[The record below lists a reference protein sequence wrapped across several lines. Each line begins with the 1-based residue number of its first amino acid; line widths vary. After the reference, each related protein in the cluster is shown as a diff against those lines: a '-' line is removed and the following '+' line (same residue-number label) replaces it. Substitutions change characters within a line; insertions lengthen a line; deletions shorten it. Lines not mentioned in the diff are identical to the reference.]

1 MKPSYRYN
9 SGITD
14 DFTVEELSPFSDSQE
29 SGFAPLPPQRKQ
41 RTGRGCFTKG
51 CLLPVLFFLL
61 VLGVSGAA
69 SVWAFWRAIV
79 IRGPVHVLILGTDE
93 RPGEAGP
100 FRSDTMI
107 LARFDPRVPRVALLS
122 IPRDLWVTI
131 PGVGENRINAAHFFG
146 GPLLAKE
153 TVATLFGVPVHYY
166 VKINFDGFVRIV
178 DAMGGIEVEVPET
191 LHDTNY
197 PTPDYGVTT
206 VHIEAGAQHM
216 DGETALIYARSRYS
230 TSDFDRARRQQQI
243 LAAMK
248 AKLQDPLTWPRLPG
262 VARAV
267 LESVQTDMPPQEWAV
282 LALIVWRAGEVERY
296 AIGPNEVIPS
306 TTANGAAVLLP
317 NWDAIRRVLA
327 EFQK

>member
-1 MKPSYRYN
+1 MRYDH
-9 SGITD
+9 GWTD
-14 DFTVEELSPFSDSQE
+14 DFTIEELSPAWPPATPPVSAAPRRR
-29 SGFAPLPPQRKQ
+29 SGC
-41 RTGRGCFTKG
+41 GWRGCLTIV
-51 CLLPVLFFLL
+51 LLILV
-61 VLGVSGAA
+61 VLGVSGAL
-69 SVWAFWRAIV
+69 SSWVFWRAV
-79 IRGPVHVLILGTDE
+79 VARGPVHVLILGTDE

-107 LARFDPRVPRVALLS
+107 LARFDPRQRRVALLS
-122 IPRDLWVTI
+122 IPRDLWVPI

-153 TVATLFGVPVHYY
+153 TVAILFDVPVHYY

-191 LHDTNY
+191 LLDTNY

-206 VHIEAGAQHM
+206 VRIEAGRQHM

-243 LAAMK
+243 LAAMQ
-248 AKLQDPLTWPRLPG
+248 AKLRQPSTWVKLPA

-267 LESVQTDMPPQEWAV
+267 LESVKTDMPPQEWAI
-282 LALIVWRAGEVERY
+282 LGLIAWRAGEIERY
-296 AIGPNEVIPS
+296 AIGPNQVTPS
-306 TTANGAAVLLP
+306 TTPNGAAVLIP
-317 NWDAIRRVLA
+317 NWDAIRGVLA